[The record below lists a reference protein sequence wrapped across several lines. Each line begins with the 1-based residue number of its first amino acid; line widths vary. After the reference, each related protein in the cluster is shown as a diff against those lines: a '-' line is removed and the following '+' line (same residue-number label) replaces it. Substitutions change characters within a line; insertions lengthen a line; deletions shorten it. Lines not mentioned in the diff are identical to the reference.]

1 MVMTSSS
8 SAATQSRQ
16 TSGVR
21 VTGLSRSYGTQR
33 VLHDVSFE
41 VPDGHVCVLLGSSG
55 SGKTTMLRLIAGLDR
70 PQSGEIAIGDKLV
83 VGKDSFVPPE
93 RRDIGLV
100 FQSYALW
107 PHMTVFEQIAYPLRV
122 RAWRRDAINKAVK
135 EAADMVGLGAML
147 QRYPSQLS
155 GGQQQR
161 VAFARAVV
169 FNPRLLLLDEPLSNL
184 DAALR
189 REMRLQLQ
197 ELQKRLGV
205 TTIYVTHD
213 QEEAMALADTVVVMT
228 EGRVAADA
236 SPKLIYDHPPTA
248 FVAAFIGASN
258 LVEGTVVSQQG
269 QRCEVQ
275 LADGSSVG
283 ATAERNFA
291 ANDSCLLAVKP
302 TDLQVAGNGAGAV
315 RFDGIIRSATY
326 LGSHVELIIDLQ
338 GREWRVPAPRWLD
351 YTKGQRIVVTA
362 ALERVIALPTPQT
375 TGPQT
380 AAHE

>member
-1 MVMTSSS
+1 MVMTSSN
-8 SAATQSRQ
+8 SAATQPRPA
-16 TSGVR
+16 SGVR
-21 VTGLSRSYGTQR
+21 VTDVSRSYGTHR

-70 PQSGEIAIGDKLV
+70 PQSGEIIIGEKIIVDN
-83 VGKDSFVPPE
+83 DTFVPPE
-93 RRDIGLV
+93 QRDIGLV

-122 RAWRRDAINKAVK
+122 RAWRRDAINKAVN
-135 EAADMVGLGAML
+135 EAASMVGLGAML
-147 QRYPSQLS
+147 DRYPSQLS

-197 ELQKRLGV
+197 DLQKRLGV

-228 EGRVAADA
+228 EGHVAANA
-236 SPKLIYDHPPTA
+236 APKVIYDHPPSA
-248 FVAAFIGASN
+248 FIAAFIGASN

-269 QRCEVQ
+269 VRCEVK
-275 LADGSSVG
+275 LADGSVVA
-283 ATAERNFA
+283 ATAEHNFG
-291 ANDSCLLAVKP
+291 ANESCLLAVKP
-302 TDLQVAGNGAGAV
+302 TDLLVAAGEAGAV
-315 RFDGIIRSATY
+315 RFEGIVGSATY
-326 LGSHVELIIDLQ
+326 LGSHVELVIDVH
-338 GREWRVPAPRWLD
+338 GREWRAPAPRWLD
-351 YTKGQRIVVTA
+351 YQKGQRVTLTA
-362 ALERVIALPTPQT
+362 AVERVIALPR
-375 TGPQT
+375 
-380 AAHE
+380 AASRRP

>member
-1 MVMTSSS
+1 MGMKSSD
-8 SAATQSRQ
+8 SAVTQQRPA
-16 TSGVR
+16 SGVR
-21 VTGLSRSYGTQR
+21 VADMSRAYGTHR

-70 PQSGEIAIGDKLV
+70 PQSGSIAIGDKIV
-83 VGKDSFVPPE
+83 VDNDRFVPPE

-107 PHMTVFEQIAYPLRV
+107 PHMSVFEQIAYPLRV
-122 RAWRRDAINKAVK
+122 RGWSRDAIAKAVN
-135 EAADMVGLGAML
+135 EAAGMVGLGAML
-147 QRYPSQLS
+147 RRYPSQLS

-228 EGRVAADA
+228 EGRVVAKAA
-236 SPKLIYDHPPTA
+236 PKAIYDHPPSA

-258 LVEGTVVSQQG
+258 LVEGNVVSQQG
-269 QRCEVQ
+269 LHCAVR
-275 LADGSSVG
+275 LADGSTVT
-283 ATAERNFA
+283 ATAERDFA
-291 ANDSCLLAVKP
+291 VDEGCLLAVKP
-302 TDLQVAGNGAGAV
+302 TDLQVGDSADGAT
-315 RFDGIIRSATY
+315 RFDGIVSSATY
-326 LGSHVELIIDLQ
+326 LGSHVELMVAVQD
-338 GREWRVPAPRWLD
+338 REWRVPAPRWLD
-351 YTKGQRIVVTA
+351 YHKGQPIFVTA
-362 ALERVIALPTPQT
+362 SPERVIALPRPQT
-375 TGPQT
+375 PIRG
-380 AAHE
+380 

>member
-1 MVMTSSS
+1 MAETSSS
-8 SAATQSRQ
+8 TRAAQPRQ
-16 TSGVR
+16 ASGVR
-21 VTGLSRSYGTQR
+21 VTDLSRSYGSNR
-33 VLHDVSFE
+33 VLYDVSFE
-41 VPDGHVCVLLGSSG
+41 VPDGQVCVLLGSSG

-70 PQSGEIAIGDKLV
+70 PQSGEIAIGDRLI
-83 VGKDSFVPPE
+83 VGKDKFVPPE
-93 RRDIGLV
+93 QRNIGLV

-122 RAWRRDAINKAVK
+122 RSWRRDEITKAVT
-135 EAADMVGLGAML
+135 EAAGMVGLGAML
-147 QRYPSQLS
+147 ERYPSQLS

-213 QEEAMALADTVVVMT
+213 QEEAMALADTVVVMS
-228 EGRVAADA
+228 EGLVVANAA
-236 SPKLIYDHPPTA
+236 PKVIYDHPPSA

-258 LVEGTVVSQQG
+258 LVDGTVVSQQG
-269 QRCEVQ
+269 SRCEVR
-275 LADGSSVG
+275 LDDGSAVA
-283 ATAERNFA
+283 ATAERSFVA
-291 ANDSCLLAVKP
+291 GERCLLAVKP
-302 TDLQVAGNGAGAV
+302 TDLQVSPSGSDSV
-315 RFDGIIRSATY
+315 RFEGDIRSATY
-326 LGSHVELIIDLQ
+326 LGSHVELIIDVH

-351 YTKGQRIVVTA
+351 YQRGQRIVVTA
-362 ALERVIALPTPQT
+362 TLERVIALPE
-375 TGPQT
+375 
-380 AAHE
+380 AAIRHP

>member
-1 MVMTSSS
+1 MAMTSSS
-8 SAATQSRQ
+8 STATQPRPA
-16 TSGVR
+16 SGVR
-21 VTGLSRSYGTQR
+21 VTDVSRSYGTNR

-70 PQSGEIAIGDKLV
+70 PQSGEIAIGEKVIVDK
-83 VGKDSFVPPE
+83 DNFVPPE

-122 RAWRRDAINKAVK
+122 RAWRRDAISKAVN
-135 EAADMVGLGAML
+135 EAAGMVGLSAML
-147 QRYPSQLS
+147 DRYPSQLS

-228 EGRVAADA
+228 EGRVVVNAA
-236 SPKLIYDHPPTA
+236 PKVIYDHPTSA

-258 LVEGTVVSQQG
+258 LIEGTVVSQQG
-269 QRCEVQ
+269 LRCEVK
-275 LADGSSVG
+275 LADGSAVA
-283 ATAERNFA
+283 ATGERNFA
-291 ANDSCLLAVKP
+291 TNESCLLAIKP
-302 TDLQVAGNGAGAV
+302 TDLKVSAGEAGAV
-315 RFDGIIRSATY
+315 RFEGIVSSATY
-326 LGSHVELIIDLQ
+326 LGSHVELVIDVRGQ
-338 GREWRVPAPRWLD
+338 EWRVPAPRSLD
-351 YTKGQRIVVTA
+351 YRKGERVVVTA
-362 ALERVIALPTPQT
+362 ALEHVIALPN
-375 TGPQT
+375 
-380 AAHE
+380 AAIRRP